1 MFSFARI
8 ALITLIASLA
18 LLGGCA
24 IPPRPQAPALTE
36 TAPLNGVPAAQTT
49 WPDAHWWQRYHDDQL
64 DALESRALDSAP
76 TLAVARARFEQA
88 LRAVDVAAAEGGLN
102 VGANAQLTRQRL
114 SENGLIPPKFLGF
127 TWYGEGDLGA
137 SFKYDFD
144 FWGRHAHEV
153 AAATDRT
160 RAAAAERESAAI
172 MVTSAVADAY
182 FGWQATQARLAVAHE
197 LAKLQDR
204 TRAIAAAR
212 AKQEIDPLDVVLQSD
227 AQLAGARE
235 QVAALTGAAAIQH
248 AALAALLGIAP
259 ADLPTLQAHALP
271 AAIAGLPADAGLD
284 LVARRADV
292 SASRW
297 RVEAAVRDADV
308 ARDAFYP
315 DISLSAM
322 LGLQSI
328 DLGKMLSPGSRVLS
342 IGPALHLPM
351 FDKSL
356 HARFG
361 VSQAALQAAVADYN
375 AAVVD
380 AARDVAAQ
388 ALTLQQVQARQHEH
402 AAQIVA
408 AEDFRKSAQARE
420 TRGVADARPT
430 LAASAEVQ
438 RQRDAEIQLDA
449 AALSAEIALTKA
461 LGGGYRIDTTTSN
474 SNAAS
479 GATSQ

>member
-1 MFSFARI
+1 MLRI
-8 ALITLIASLA
+8 PQALIVAGTVLIA
-18 LLGGCA
+18 GCA
-24 IPPRPQAPALTE
+24 IPPRPQAPALVS
-36 TAPLNGVPAAQTT
+36 TAPMAGVAGTSAAD
-49 WPDAHWWQRYHDDQL
+49 WPDSSWWQRYHDDQL
-64 DALESRALDSAP
+64 DVLEARALESAP

-88 LRAVDVAAAEGGLN
+88 LRAVDVAAAEGGLD

-127 TWYGEGDLGA
+127 TWYSQGDLGL

-144 FWGRHAHEV
+144 FWGRHGAAV

-182 FGWQATQARLAVAHE
+182 FGWQATQARLE
-197 LAKLQDR
+197 LARELVSLQER
-204 TRAIAAAR
+204 AHAIAAAR
-212 AKQEIDPLDVVLQSD
+212 ARQEIDSLDVVLQSD

-235 QVAALTGAAAIQH
+235 QAAALAGTAQIQR
-248 AALAALLGIAP
+248 AALAALLGVAP
-259 ADLPTLQAHALP
+259 ADLPSLQARPLP
-271 AAIAGLPADAGLD
+271 TAVAGLPADAGLD

-297 RVEAAVRDADV
+297 RVEAALRDVDV
-308 ARDAFYP
+308 ARSAFYP
-315 DISLSAM
+315 DISLAAM

-328 DLGKMLSPGSRVLS
+328 DLDKLFSAGSRVMS
-342 IGPALHLPM
+342 IGPALHLPI

-388 ALTLQQVQARQHEH
+388 ALTLSQVQARQHEH
-402 AAQIVA
+402 VAQIVA
-408 AEDFRKSAQARE
+408 AENFRKSAQARE

-430 LAASAEVQ
+430 LAASAELQ
-438 RQRDAEIQLDA
+438 RQRDAGIQLDA
-449 AALSAEIALTKA
+449 AALATEIALTKA
-461 LGGGYRIDTTTSN
+461 LGGGYRPDASN
-474 SNAAS
+474 DANAVS
-479 GATSQ
+479 GATRQ

>member
-8 ALITLIASLA
+8 PLVAGFAVLS
-18 LLGGCA
+18 GCT

-36 TAPLNGVPAAQTT
+36 TAPLNGVPTAQNA
-49 WPDAHWWQRYHDDQL
+49 WPDANWWQRYHDDQL
-64 DALESRALDSAP
+64 NALETRALDHAP

-88 LRAVDVAAAEGGLN
+88 LRAVDVAAAEGGIN
-102 VGANAQLTRQRL
+102 VGANATLTRQRL

-127 TWYGEGDLGA
+127 TWYGEGDLGL

-144 FWGRHAHEV
+144 FWGRHGAQI

-182 FGWQATQARLAVAHE
+182 FSWQTTQARLSIARE
-197 LAKLQDR
+197 LVSVQER
-204 TRAIAAAR
+204 VRAIAAAR
-212 AKQEIDPLDVVLQSD
+212 ARQEIDPLDVVLQGD

-235 QVAALTGAAAIQH
+235 QVAALTGTAQIQH

-259 ADLPTLQAHALP
+259 ADLPPLQARALP
-271 AAIAGLPADAGLD
+271 SAIAGLPADAGLD

-297 RVEAAVRDADV
+297 RVEAALRDVDV

-328 DLGKMLSPGSRVLS
+328 DLGKLFSAGSRVMS
-342 IGPALHLPM
+342 IGPALHLPI

-375 AAVVD
+375 MAVVD

-402 AAQIVA
+402 AAQVA
-408 AEDFRKSAQARE
+408 AAVDFRKSAQARE

-438 RQRDAEIQLDA
+438 RQLDAEIQLDA
-449 AALSAEIALTKA
+449 AALTAEIALTKA
-461 LGGGYRIDTTTSN
+461 LGGGYRTDSKVN
-474 SNAAS
+474 SNAVS
-479 GATSQ
+479 GATRQ

>member
-1 MFSFARI
+1 MMRI
-8 ALITLIASLA
+8 PHALIICGVAVLA
-18 LLGGCA
+18 GCA
-24 IPPRPQAPALTE
+24 IPPRPQAPKLTA
-36 TAPLNGVPAAQTT
+36 TAPLAGVSETNTAN
-49 WPDAHWWQRYHDDQL
+49 WPDHDWWRRYRDDQL
-64 DALESRALDSAP
+64 DELEARALTSAP
-76 TLAVARARFEQA
+76 TLAVARARFEHA
-88 LRAVDVAAAEGGLN
+88 LRAVDVAAAEGGFN

-127 TWYGEGDLGA
+127 TWYNQGDLGL

-144 FWGRHAHEV
+144 FWGRHGAAV

-160 RAAAAERESAAI
+160 RAAAAEREAAAI

-182 FGWQATQARLAVAHE
+182 FGWQATQARLALARELVNLQERAH
-197 LAKLQDR
+197 
-204 TRAIAAAR
+204 AIAAAR
-212 AKQEIDPLDVVLQSD
+212 ARQEIDPLDVVLQSD

-235 QVAALTGAAAIQH
+235 QVAALAGTAEIQR

-259 ADLPTLQAHALP
+259 ADLPPLQAHALP
-271 AAIAGLPADAGLD
+271 SASAGLPTDAGLD
-284 LVARRADV
+284 LIARRADV

-297 RVEAAVRDADV
+297 RAEAALRDVDV
-308 ARDAFYP
+308 ARAAFYP

-328 DLGKMLSPGSRVLS
+328 DLGKLFSAGSRVMS
-342 IGPALHLPM
+342 IGPALHLPI

-375 AAVVD
+375 AALVD

-388 ALTLQQVQARQHEH
+388 ALTLSQVQARLHEH

-408 AEDFRKSAQARE
+408 AENFRKSAQARE
-420 TRGVADARPT
+420 TRGIADARPT

-461 LGGGYRIDTTTSN
+461 LGGGFHV
-474 SNAAS
+474 NAPNNANATS

>member
-1 MFSFARI
+1 MFALARI
-8 ALITLIASLA
+8 SLIAGLA
-18 LLGGCA
+18 LLSGCA

-36 TAPLNGVPAAQTT
+36 TAPLNGVPITQNA
-49 WPDAHWWQRYHDDQL
+49 WPDANWWQRYHDDQL
-64 DALESRALDSAP
+64 DALETRALDNAP

-127 TWYGEGDLGA
+127 TWYGEGDLGL

-144 FWGRHAHEV
+144 FWGRHGAQI
-153 AAATDRT
+153 AAATNRT

-182 FGWQATQARLAVAHE
+182 FGWQTTQARLNIARE
-197 LAKLQDR
+197 LVSVQER
-204 TRAIAAAR
+204 VRAIAAAR
-212 AKQEIDPLDVVLQSD
+212 AHQEIDPLDVVLQGD

-235 QVAALTGAAAIQH
+235 QVAALTGTAQIQH

-259 ADLPTLQAHALP
+259 ADLPPLQASALP
-271 AAIAGLPADAGLD
+271 SAIAGLPADAGLD
-284 LVARRADV
+284 LVSRRADV

-297 RVEAAVRDADV
+297 RVEAALRDVDV
-308 ARDAFYP
+308 ARAAFYP

-328 DLGKMLSPGSRVLS
+328 DLDKLFNAGSRVMS
-342 IGPALHLPM
+342 IGPALHLPI

-356 HARFG
+356 RARFG

-449 AALSAEIALTKA
+449 AALTAEIALTKA
-461 LGGGYRIDTTTSN
+461 LGGGYRTEPANN
-474 SNAAS
+474 SNAVS
-479 GATSQ
+479 GATRQ